1 MKAELALFL
10 VKREA
15 QFSPIEGDSILVA
28 ENGNQHFALKFV
40 FERIP
45 IDIEELCIGR
55 RFPILQNIKPP
66 NIVAAHDS
74 HVVGNDVE
82 NLSHAMLMQ
91 GRNEFVVLFESPD
104 FWIELMVVND
114 VVSMHAAG
122 PGTQIRRSVTM
133 RNAQLSEIGD
143 EFGGLQKREIAIEL
157 QAVRGKRSQ
166 QRVH

>member
-15 QFSPIEGDSILVA
+15 QFSPIEGNSILVA

-45 IDIEELCIGR
+45 IDIKELCIGR

-66 NIVAAHDS
+66 DIVAAHDS

-91 GRNEFVVLFESPD
+91 GRNEFVVLFESTD
-104 FWIELMVVND
+104 FRIQLMMVND
-114 VVSMHAAG
+114 VVSMHTAG
-122 PGTQIRRSVTM
+122 SGAQIRRGVTM
-133 RNAQLSEIGD
+133 RNTELSEIGD
-143 EFGGLQKREIAIEL
+143 EFSGLQEREIAIEL
-157 QAVRGKRSQ
+157 QAVRRN
-166 QRVH
+166 RYPRW